1 MLFQHQF
8 FDTHY
13 IFKFI
18 TQLLI
23 ISLIIA
29 INIIKEKNT
38 VDKK

>member
-8 FDTHY
+8 FDTH
-13 IFKFI
+13 IFMLI

-38 VDKK
+38 IDKK